1 MSRNRYSILNFECYI
16 YAYDP
21 FAYLLGSTFAASVPV
36 TIFVNIG
43 NSRAF
48 VHRIKGQEMH
58 LSDSC
63 SCLTCHNNNNNNNN
77 PITMLSHFAYLTW
90 KQIIFHTKYLLGI
103 A

>member
-43 NSRAF
+43 NSCAF

-63 SCLTCHNNNNNNNN
+63 SCLTCHNNN
-77 PITMLSHFAYLTW
+77 PITMLSHFAYVTY
-90 KQIIFHTKYLLGI
+90 KNINHNKYLLGI